1 VVNLL
6 RFAIAAG
13 GQERPPFYLMKRI
26 AFFAHERGDAR
37 VVKRIS
43 ALRDEGWGVLGF
55 TFHRDRGKPEVPP
68 AWEDIDLGTTY
79 NRRYVQR
86 LFTLGKSLVTLW
98 RERDRLGDCAVI
110 YAVNTDNAALA
121 LCGRFLS
128 GSRAP
133 LVLELADI
141 QPAMT
146 GAGVASRLMRSVERW
161 VLRRSALLVT
171 TSPGFVRHYFGPVQG
186 FKGEIFLLE
195 NKIYPSTEVPVVE
208 MKEHPVRGGAPWVVG
223 YSGAFRCR
231 RSMELIG
238 ALAERLRGK
247 VHFVLR
253 GYASGTI
260 TEDFTELLGER
271 PEVVFGGPYAYPD
284 DLPGMYGAVDF
295 NWCFDE
301 SDPGGNSAWLLPNR
315 IYEGGLFRTPAL
327 AAAGTET
334 GRWVAEN
341 GCGWEIPEPLEES
354 LAEFFKT
361 MTEEKWRAAAARCA
375 AVPDDLLRGE
385 GDYVRLGRRL
395 GEMVSG
401 C

>member
-1 VVNLL
+1 MN
-6 RFAIAAG
+6 
-13 GQERPPFYLMKRI
+13 RI

-43 ALRDEGWGVLGF
+43 ALRDQGWGVVGF
-55 TFHRDRGKPEVPP
+55 TFHRDRGKPDAPP
-68 AWEDIDLGTTY
+68 AWEDVDLGTTY

-86 LFTLGKSLVTLW
+86 LFTLGKSLLTLW
-98 RERDRLGDCAVI
+98 RERDRLGECGLI
-110 YAVNTDNAALA
+110 YAINTDNAALA

-146 GAGVASRLMRSVERW
+146 GSGVVSKMMRAVERW

-186 FKGEIFLLE
+186 FTGEIFLLE
-195 NKIYPSTEVPVVE
+195 NKVYPSAGVPVVAG
-208 MKEHPVRGGAPWVVG
+208 KERPARGGAPWVVG

-231 RSMELIG
+231 RSMELVR

-260 TEDFTELLGER
+260 AEDFTELLGEV
-271 PEVVFGGPYAYPD
+271 PGMVFGGPYAYPD

-354 LAEFFKT
+354 LADFFTT

-375 AVPDDLLRGE
+375 EVPDDLLRGE
-385 GDYVRLGRRL
+385 GDYDDLSSALVRLSTGHP
-395 GEMVSG
+395 
-401 C
+401 